1 MSADKKEL
9 KDLGLKIDELV
20 AKKKKYDT
28 ASDKLGK
35 QINKLMVEYE
45 KLTDRAYGKKPFKS
59 NVQEI

>member
-9 KDLGLKIDELV
+9 KEIGLKIDEL
-20 AKKKKYDT
+20 ASKKKKYDD

-35 QINKLMVEYE
+35 QINKLMLEYE
-45 KLTDRAYGKKPFKS
+45 KLTDRVYGKKPFKS